1 MIRRPPRSTLFPYT
15 TLFRSYTPRPTSG
28 RAAREAAGSLR
39 WGSRPRHAPTRGCRR
54 RRGASGRA
62 DRPPR
67 AGRTR
72 WRWRAGRRAVTSEAS
87 LARLCSRLRAS
98 PPASSPRRP
107 CPCRCRVATRL
118 PSAAILGD
126 HERRPGS
133 RIRAAPAQR
142 KRSVG
147 ARARHRVSRPAS
159 WSLQTPSAAP
169 ITHGGRRLRRRG
181 HGPRRRPPPDVLSYD
196 ARADIRNREE
206 SPMRRMRQ
214 ALSLIIATLAL
225 LAMHAG
231 AAHAQK
237 KTLVVALNQD
247 PDILD
252 PTLART
258 YVGRI
263 VFSHICEKLYE
274 IDEGLR
280 ISPQL
285 AAALP
290 AITDGGKTVTI
301 KLRSGVKFNDGTP
314 MDAEAVKFSLDRHR
328 TLKGSNRA
336 SELAPVEAVEVVDHL
351 TVRLRLKAPYSPL
364 LAQLTDR
371 SGMPLSPTTAKK
383 LGDNFGTAPVCVG
396 PWQFAERVPQ
406 DRIVV
411 EKSPHYFDPSQA
423 KFDRVIFRIIPD
435 DNVRLANLR
444 SGDIDLMHM
453 VRPSDATAIKR
464 EGKFE
469 LSNVTGLGYQ
479 GININLRNK
488 TGKQNPP
495 GDLGTPLANDPR
507 VREAFELSIDR
518 EAINQV
524 VWDGLYTPGCTPIPP
539 ISVFADKTRKCSL
552 NATLACDE
560 KIDALLNRARE
571 ISDVDQRRALY
582 REAVDM
588 FTARRNIIYIYH
600 LNYIVAFPK
609 SFKGYKAVP
618 DGLIRIKGTSWN

>member
-1 MIRRPPRSTLFPYT
+1 VRY
-15 TLFRSYTPRPTSG
+15 
-28 RAAREAAGSLR
+28 
-39 WGSRPRHAPTRGCRR
+39 H
-54 RRGASGRA
+54 
-62 DRPPR
+62 
-67 AGRTR
+67 
-72 WRWRAGRRAVTSEAS
+72 
-87 LARLCSRLRAS
+87 
-98 PPASSPRRP
+98 
-107 CPCRCRVATRL
+107 
-118 PSAAILGD
+118 
-126 HERRPGS
+126 
-133 RIRAAPAQR
+133 
-142 KRSVG
+142 
-147 ARARHRVSRPAS
+147 ARHRAHTDNHPTVR
-159 WSLQTPSAAP
+159 
-169 ITHGGRRLRRRG
+169 I
-181 HGPRRRPPPDVLSYD
+181 
-196 ARADIRNREE
+196 EE
-206 SPMRRMRQ
+206 DSPMRRMTF
-214 ALSLIIATLAL
+214 ALTLTTLAL
-225 LAMHAG
+225 VVLAFDPG
-231 AAHAQK
+231 AAQAQK

-290 AITDGGKTVTI
+290 VVADGGRTVTI
-301 KLRSGVKFNDGTP
+301 KLRGGVKFNDGTP

-336 SELAPVEAVEVVDHL
+336 SELAPVDTVEVVDPL

-371 SGMPLSPTTAKK
+371 AGMPLSPAAVKK

-396 PWQFAERVPQ
+396 PWQFAERVAQ

-411 EKSPHYFDPSQA
+411 EKAPHYFDPAQA
-423 KFDRVIFRIIPD
+423 KFDKVIFRIIPD

-444 SGDIDLMHM
+444 SGDIDIMHM

-464 EGKFE
+464 EGRFE

-479 GININLRNK
+479 AITINLHNK

-507 VREAFELSIDR
+507 VREALELSIDR
-518 EAINQV
+518 EALNQV

-539 ISVFADKTRKCSL
+539 ISVFADKARKCPGRDVARAKKLLADAGLSGGYAFELTVINNPAERRVGEVIQQMAREAGFNISLRPQEFASALKDDDDGKLQAFQIGWSGRVDPDGNIHMNQTCKGSL

-560 KIDALLNRARE
+560 KIDTVLNRARE
-571 ISDVDQRRALY
+571 ISDVEQRRALY
-582 REAVDM
+582 REAIDM

-618 DGLIRIKGTSWN
+618 DGLIRVKGTSWN

>member
-1 MIRRPPRSTLFPYT
+1 MRRLT
-15 TLFRSYTPRPTSG
+15 
-28 RAAREAAGSLR
+28 
-39 WGSRPRHAPTRGCRR
+39 
-54 RRGASGRA
+54 
-62 DRPPR
+62 
-67 AGRTR
+67 
-72 WRWRAGRRAVTSEAS
+72 
-87 LARLCSRLRAS
+87 S
-98 PPASSPRRP
+98 PPLTVVTAAL
-107 CPCRCRVATRL
+107 VALTL
-118 PSAAILGD
+118 L
-126 HERRPGS
+126 
-133 RIRAAPAQR
+133 
-142 KRSVG
+142 
-147 ARARHRVSRPAS
+147 
-159 WSLQTPSAAP
+159 T
-169 ITHGGRRLRRRG
+169 
-181 HGPRRRPPPDVLSYD
+181 DV
-196 ARADIRNREE
+196 
-206 SPMRRMRQ
+206 
-214 ALSLIIATLAL
+214 
-225 LAMHAG
+225 
-231 AAHAQK
+231 AHAQK

-263 VFSHICEKLYE
+263 VFAHFCEKLYE

-290 AITDGGKTVTI
+290 AITDGGRTVTI
-301 KLRSGVKFNDGTP
+301 KLRAGVKFNDGTP
-314 MDAEAVKFSLDRHR
+314 MDADAVKFSLDRHR

-336 SELAPVEAVEVVDHL
+336 SELAPVETVEVVDPL
-351 TVRLRLKAPYSPL
+351 TVRLRLKVPYSPL

-371 SGMPLSPTTAKK
+371 AVMPVSPTAVKK

-396 PWQFAERVPQ
+396 PWQFAERVAQ

-411 EKSPHYFDPSQA
+411 EKSSHYFDPAQA
-423 KFDRVIFRIIPD
+423 KFDKVVFRIIPD

-444 SGDIDLMHM
+444 SGDIDVLHM

-464 EGKFE
+464 EGRFE

-479 GININLRNK
+479 GITINLHNK

-507 VREAFELSIDR
+507 VREALELSIDR
-518 EAINQV
+518 EALNQV

-539 ISVFADKTRKCSL
+539 ISVFFDKTRKCPGRDVARAKKLLAEAGLAGGYAFEMTIINNPAERRVGEVIQQMAREAGFNIALRPQEFASALKDDDDGKLQAFQVGWSGRVDPDGNIHMNQTCKGSL
-552 NATLACDE
+552 NTTLACDE

-582 REAVDM
+582 REAIDM
-588 FTARRNIIYIYH
+588 FSARRNIIYLYH

-609 SFKGYKAVP
+609 NFKGYKAVP
-618 DGLIRIKGTSWN
+618 DGLIRVKGTSWN